1 MIIIGVDYHPE
12 FQQLASVDTS
22 TGEFREARLQNPEQ
36 AEQFYRELA
45 GRGAQVR
52 IGMEASGHARWFE
65 RLLGELQFEL
75 WLGDVAQI
83 CSKRVRKQKRIGKMH
98 S

>member
-12 FQQLASVDTS
+12 FQQLASVDTE
-22 TGEFREARLQNPEQ
+22 TGEFKEARLQNPEQ

-45 GRGAQVR
+45 ARGAQVR
-52 IGMEASGHARWFE
+52 IGMEASGHARWLE
-65 RLLGELQFEL
+65 RLLAELHLSCGLEMRTRSVL
-75 WLGDVAQI
+75 SECV
-83 CSKRVRKQKRIGKMH
+83 SKRRTDKMH